1 LRKNGIE
8 GEEYSPPRRG
18 GGGRAIDKM
27 DPFRNG
33 AAGVVG
39 SATLFR
45 PEDFA
50 ELTTIRLRAIAL
62 ALRARLRRFGGFAT
76 FA

>member
-1 LRKNGIE
+1 
-8 GEEYSPPRRG
+8 
-18 GGGRAIDKM
+18 M

-39 SATLFR
+39 SATLFM

-50 ELTTIRLRAIAL
+50 ELTTITASRY
-62 ALRARLRRFGGFAT
+62 RARASPPSATLSVASQHSIDAAASPPLRGGE
-76 FA
+76 